1 MEKEYRKR
9 IDERIRLALE
19 TGSSEDKED
28 SNTLAVVRRKREIHR
43 RTLQRRVLSA
53 TAVFACFFSLFG
65 SLCITGFFEQE
76 ETQAERISDG
86 AAFSENGT
94 IVVGGD
100 GNGNAET
107 WTAMFTRYEDIPD
120 TYRQEIIWFDDIPQ
134 EYETRRI
141 QVKKNDDLLICEI
154 VLQAGDSESS
164 NEIMI
169 EEIKGLGESA
179 VTVLKSYDPLSEIN
193 GMQVY
198 FKKEKDREYRVLF
211 VDGVMVKMKSEAGM
225 GEKTEAMIASVRT
238 D

>member
-19 TGSSEDKED
+19 TGAPEDKED
-28 SNTLAVVRRKREIHR
+28 SDMLAAVREQREIHR
-43 RTLQRRVLSA
+43 RRLRRRILSV
-53 TAVFACFFSLFG
+53 TAVFACFFFLFG
-65 SLCITGFFEQE
+65 SLYITVFFEQE
-76 ETQAERISDG
+76 ETQARRTSNET
-86 AAFSENGT
+86 AVSENGT

-100 GNGNAET
+100 GNGNAEI
-107 WTAMFTRYEDIPD
+107 WTAVFTRYEDIPD

-134 EYETRRI
+134 EYEIRRI

-154 VLQAGDSESS
+154 VLQAGDSEGSD
-164 NEIMI
+164 EIMI

-179 VTVLKSYDPLSEIN
+179 VTVLKNYDPLSEIN
-193 GMQVY
+193 GIQVY

-211 VDGVMVKMKSEAGM
+211 VDGVLVKMKSETGM
-225 GEKTEAMIASVRT
+225 GEETEAMIASVRI